1 MSRYLL
7 DTNIPSELSRER
19 PDARVV
25 QWLRAQAMATL
36 FLSAITIGE
45 IRKGLVVIPEGR
57 RRAELQRWFHEE
69 LLMWFGGRI
78 LPVTSLIADRWG
90 QLDGEC
96 QLRGTPLKTA
106 DGIIAATAL
115 EHQLTLVTRNV
126 RDFVDLGVTILNPWE
141 T

>member
-45 IRKGLVVIPEGR
+45 IRKGLVVIPEGS